1 MVQWFILADDYTDN
15 RCEIPLEKRVVCEC
29 YYVWIVSIP
38 IPNFVVVIRRSK
50 SVGSESNNGV
60 SRRGDH
66 IYRSA
71 STSCIKIWKIWVQL
85 NSRDLFI
92 SKRKIEISYM
102 SALWHRIFLAYQT
115 SNAVF
120 DISHTNQHIYI
131 YTKTLL
137 GLEILDGTPFHRTWQ
152 KSLAIDIFSKA
163 AFSRG

>member
-1 MVQWFILADDYTDN
+1 MVQWFILADYYTDN

-66 IYRSA
+66 IYKSA
-71 STSCIKIWKIWVQL
+71 STSCIKMWKIWVQL
-85 NSRDLFI
+85 NPRNFFI

-102 SALWHRIFLAYQT
+102 SAL
-115 SNAVF
+115 
-120 DISHTNQHIYI
+120 
-131 YTKTLL
+131 
-137 GLEILDGTPFHRTWQ
+137 
-152 KSLAIDIFSKA
+152 
-163 AFSRG
+163 